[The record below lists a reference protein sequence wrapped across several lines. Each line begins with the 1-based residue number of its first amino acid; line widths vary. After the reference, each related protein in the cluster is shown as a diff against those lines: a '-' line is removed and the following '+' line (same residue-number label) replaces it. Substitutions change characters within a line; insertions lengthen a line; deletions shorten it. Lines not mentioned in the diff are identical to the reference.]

1 MYLICGWNSMVNRHD
16 STIFFIERPL
26 NLPIF
31 TFNSVKRK
39 SCLNP
44 CAKLQKKSRQHDPV
58 DMHMSQLKKNGRLR
72 LSKVMHFNSLYICH
86 LKEEIN
92 AIKDF

>member
-16 STIFFIERPL
+16 STVLFIERPL

-31 TFNSVKRK
+31 TFDSVKGK
-39 SCLNP
+39 AASIHVQSY
-44 CAKLQKKSRQHDPV
+44 KKKSRQHDPV

-92 AIKDF
+92 AIKDS